1 MKRLIFVIVLIL
13 LNFIMFNYLANH
25 FKSKFT
31 YDKMIMTFIVSFIAI
46 SIMCLIISFFKYIL
60 KLCAEQSHPSFR
72 TMYVN
77 LYLDASITI
86 YILLMLVTLIT
97 FI

>member
-25 FKSKFT
+25 FKSSFT
-31 YDKMIMTFIVSFIAI
+31 FHKMMLILIASFLAIAVM
-46 SIMCLIISFFKYIL
+46 SFIISFCKYIL
-60 KLCAEQSHPSFR
+60 KLYVDESSIPFR

-77 LYLDASITI
+77 LYLDVSITI
-86 YILLMLVTLIT
+86 YTLLIIVTLLA